1 MSRRDVEL
9 LLLHWLLSDAFA
21 FAFVMAAT
29 LEFRG
34 SDSFP
39 SQDLLQFM
47 LEASGGCTILCF
59 LLASWDRMK

>member
-9 LLLHWLLSDAFA
+9 LLLHCLLSDAFV
-21 FAFVMAAT
+21 FAFVMVAT
-29 LEFRG
+29 LEFRD

-39 SQDLLQFM
+39 SHDLLQFL

>member
-1 MSRRDVEL
+1 M
-9 LLLHWLLSDAFA
+9 

-29 LEFRG
+29 FEFRG

-39 SQDLLQFM
+39 SQVLLQFM